1 MIVLGNGTGSLVEAV
16 ALGIPVINI
25 QSRSGFSH
33 NYMPE
38 AGKGVLWDHAVEAKE
53 VTRLVSKFKNFLES
67 DPSRLKKEGEQIK
80 SNLFSAPTD
89 KLIGQAFQLD

>member
-1 MIVLGNGTGSLVEAV
+1 MIVLGNGTGSLVEAI

-25 QSRSGFSH
+25 QSPSEFSH

-38 AGKGVLWDHAVEAKE
+38 EGKGVLWDQAEEAKE
-53 VTRLVSKFKNFLES
+53 VTRLVSRFQNFLES

-80 SNLFSAPTD
+80 SNFFSAPTD